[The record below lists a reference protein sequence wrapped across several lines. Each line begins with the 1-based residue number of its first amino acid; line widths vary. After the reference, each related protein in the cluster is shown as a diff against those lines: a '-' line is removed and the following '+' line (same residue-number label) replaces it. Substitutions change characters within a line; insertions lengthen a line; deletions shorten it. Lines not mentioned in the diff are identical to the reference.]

1 MTSDRYGHRR
11 VHPRC
16 RRASI
21 GNDGDSGST
30 VAKLIYTAMTSV
42 DGFIEDEQGGFGWA
56 EPHAEV
62 HQFAHDH
69 A

>member
-1 MTSDRYGHRR
+1 M
-11 VHPRC
+11 
-16 RRASI
+16 
-21 GNDGDSGST
+21 
-30 VAKLIYTAMTSV
+30 AKLIYTAMTSV